1 VPGPDRLSAEQIRDV
16 VATFRDTIRRH
27 QSAINRLNVYPVP
40 DGDTGTN
47 MARTLDAVIAEVD
60 DRVAKSGL
68 SFETVCGGI
77 SHGALMGAR
86 GNSGVI
92 LSQVLRGLAATFA
105 PSDVAGVAA
114 TTLADGLSAASKSA
128 YEAVLRP
135 IEGTILTVVRESAD
149 AAAARAAAG
158 DDLAAVLL
166 AAREAGGDAL
176 RRTPEMLPV
185 LKQAGVVDAGGAGY
199 LLLLD
204 AFLHVVAGVALPEP
218 DESAGPDLD
227 ALESVAHRSSDEG
240 VDVSELRYEVMFLL
254 DLADDRHR
262 AFMEAWG
269 RIGDSIVVVG
279 GDGLYNCHIHTND
292 IGAAI
297 EAPLELGGRP
307 RAIRVTDLFEE
318 VADEHAKREAELGVD
333 AGDVV
338 HPARVGH
345 GGQHSSSLPPVT
357 CAVVA
362 VASGDGIA
370 ELFGQ
375 LGVHGVVSGGQSLNP
390 STAELLDAVER
401 MNANQI
407 VLLPNNKN
415 IIPVANQVG
424 DLTKKDVRV
433 VPSCSMPEALASLV
447 VYDPEA
453 SAEHN
458 AREMSAAAASVA
470 TGEITQAVRDTDSD
484 AGSITTGDWIG
495 IVRGD
500 GIVAIGGTWRAAT
513 TQLLDHLVS
522 PERGILTVRVGA
534 GATTE
539 MTAELS
545 AWMAEHHPGITVEV
559 HHGGQPLYPYL
570 FGVE

>member
-1 VPGPDRLSAEQIRDV
+1 MPGPDRLSADQLREV
-16 VATFRDTIRRH
+16 VVVFRDTIRRH

-47 MARTLDAVIAEVD
+47 MARTLDAVVAEIEA
-60 DRVAKSGL
+60 RCAKDGL
-68 SFETVCGGI
+68 SMASVCGGI

-92 LSQVLRGLAATFA
+92 LSQVLRGLAATVVGA
-105 PSDVAGVAA
+105 GSDTVGAVVI
-114 TTLADGLSAASKSA
+114 ADGLCAASKSA
-128 YEAVLRP
+128 YEAVLKP
-135 IEGTILTVVRESAD
+135 IEGTILTVVRESSD
-149 AAAARAAAG
+149 AAALCASSGGPLDDVLRAAR
-158 DDLAAVLL
+158 V
-166 AAREAGGDAL
+166 AGGESLA
-176 RRTPEMLPV
+176 RTPDLLPV
-185 LKQAGVVDAGGAGY
+185 LKQAGVVDAGGAGF

-204 AFLHVVAGVALPEP
+204 AFLHVVSGEPLPEP
-218 DESAGPDLD
+218 DESAGPDLE
-227 ALESVAHRSSDEG
+227 ALESVAHRSADNG

-254 DLADDRHR
+254 DLADDKHR

-279 GDGLYNCHIHTND
+279 GEGLYNCHIHTND

-338 HPARVGH
+338 HPGRVHHGSGH
-345 GGQHSSSLPPVT
+345 STSLPPVT

-401 MNANQI
+401 MNSNQI
-407 VLLPNNKN
+407 ILLPNNKN

-424 DLTKKDVRV
+424 ELTKKDVRV

-458 AREMSAAAASVA
+458 AREMGAAAASVG

-484 AGSITTGDWIG
+484 AGPIRTDDWIG

-500 GIVAIGGTWRAAT
+500 GIVAIGGTWRAAA
-513 TQLLDHLVS
+513 TQLLDHLIS
-522 PERGILTVRVGA
+522 PEREILTVIEGA
-534 GATTE
+534 DATAEMTTE
-539 MTAELS
+539 LT
-545 AWMAEHHPGITVEV
+545 AWMADHHPEITVEV
-559 HHGGQPLYPYL
+559 HPGGQPLYPYL

>member
-1 VPGPDRLSAEQIRDV
+1 
-16 VATFRDTIRRH
+16 
-27 QSAINRLNVYPVP
+27 
-40 DGDTGTN
+40 
-47 MARTLDAVIAEVD
+47 
-60 DRVAKSGL
+60 
-68 SFETVCGGI
+68 
-77 SHGALMGAR
+77 
-86 GNSGVI
+86 
-92 LSQVLRGLAATFA
+92 
-105 PSDVAGVAA
+105 
-114 TTLADGLSAASKSA
+114 
-128 YEAVLRP
+128 
-135 IEGTILTVVRESAD
+135 AD
-149 AAAARAAAG
+149 AAAAHATTG
-158 DDLAAVLL
+158 GDLASVLR

-204 AFLHVVAGVALPEP
+204 SFLHVVTGEALPDP

-227 ALESVAHRSSDEG
+227 ALESVAHRSSDGG

-254 DLADDRHR
+254 DLEDTLHR
-262 AFMEAWG
+262 EFMEAWG

-279 GDGLYNCHIHTND
+279 GEGLYNCHIHTND

-318 VADEHAKREAELGVD
+318 VADEHAKREAELGVE
-333 AGDVV
+333 AGDVI
-338 HPARVGH
+338 HPARAGH
-345 GGQHSSSLPPVT
+345 PGYAGQHSSSLPPVT

-407 VLLPNNKN
+407 VLLQNNKN
-415 IIPVANQVG
+415 IITVANQVG
-424 DLTKKDVRV
+424 ELTKKEVRV

-447 VYDPEA
+447 LYDPEA

-484 AGSITTGDWIG
+484 AGPITTGDWIG

-513 TQLLDHLVS
+513 TQLLDHLIS
-522 PERGILTVRVGA
+522 PDREILTVLA
-534 GATTE
+534 GTEATAE

-545 AWMAEHHPGITVEV
+545 AWMAEHHPDITVEV